1 MNENTPVINEPKKDS
16 FTLFKKDPRLN
27 TSVYQL
33 ASKKKSQDLRVDL
46 SQEFSQ
52 YKDDENFFDAIRQYK
67 TEQKNRIINELESS
81 PLQNRPRIL
90 KALSTLADS
99 ILFVTYERVFQIM
112 KAKHGMPCFLSS
124 YKQTVPANL
133 AILGMGKLGGQ
144 EINYY
149 SDLDIIFVYSHRG
162 ETLSSPAMDNRQFFV
177 KLAQKYINVLS
188 VMTSAGRCYEI
199 DTELRPSGNAGA
211 LVISYDHFL
220 DHQMNKAQTWE
231 RYALLRAR
239 AMASSWEFQDQ
250 LDKQINKLTYQY
262 IVNKDIIPHMH
273 KIRKQVIKE
282 RAAQETNGFDIKL
295 GEGGLMDIEF
305 IAHLIQLKYGLI
317 HPNLQ
322 QRSLFELFDALKKH
336 DILSVSERT
345 TLSQAHLYFRS
356 IESLLH
362 LDKKRSDSFLQF
374 DTSLSELI
382 TEKLNLTSVKEYIK
396 DLREDVR
403 KIYKRFYLLS

>member
-1 MNENTPVINEPKKDS
+1 MKESTPVINEPKTDS
-16 FTLFKKDPRLN
+16 FTLYKKDPRLN

-33 ASKKKSQDLRVDL
+33 ASKKKSQNLRTDL

-67 TEQKNRIINELESS
+67 TDQKNKIINDLEIA
-81 PLQNRPRIL
+81 PLQNRQRIL
-90 KALSTLADS
+90 KALSALADS

-112 KAKHGMPCFLSS
+112 KARHGMPCFLSS

-162 ETLSSPAMDNRQFFV
+162 ETLSTPAMDNRQFFV

-199 DTELRPSGNAGA
+199 DTELRPSGNSGA

-239 AMASSWEFQDQ
+239 AMASNWDFQDQ
-250 LDKQINKLTYQY
+250 LDKQINKLAYQHV
-262 IVNKDIIPHMH
+262 IDKEVVPQMH

-282 RAAQETNGFDIKL
+282 RAIQETNGFDIKL
-295 GEGGLMDIEF
+295 GDGGLMDIEF

-322 QRSLFELFDALKKH
+322 QRSLFELFEALKKH
-336 DILSVSERT
+336 DILSSSELGS
-345 TLSQAHLYFRS
+345 LSRAHLYYRS

-362 LDKKRSDSFLQF
+362 LEKKRSDSFLLF
-374 DTSLSELI
+374 DTSFSELI
-382 TEKLNLTSVKEYIK
+382 TEKLNLTSVKEAIK
-396 DLREDVR
+396 DLQEDVR
-403 KIYKRFYLLS
+403 KIYKRFYPLA